1 MKTAI
6 VNGFKAFFEVEEDKS
21 VMTAEV
27 AKKAS
32 ILALSRV
39 IFAGA
44 DWVVAAGLG
53 SMVFWMKAMGTFS
66 SVDVWMATFLYDLL
80 ASAAFFFLSDMTG
93 CDFTLGQS
101 FRRVA
106 DSLSKNGFV
115 GKIFSGI
122 LLLGVSAKAIIW
134 EGPEVIC
141 FLFQK
146 ELKTR
151 SNIWLALFGLSAL
164 QGLFGAWLYTTGYNL
179 WQKFASASLSSHYV
193 LMGIATFACI
203 ALVVWLCKQVV
214 RLGVWLYNHFTKR

>member
-1 MKTAI
+1 MKNALVGGI
-6 VNGFKAFFEVEEDKS
+6 KAFFEVEEQES
-21 VMTAEV
+21 VMTTKV

-32 ILALSRV
+32 VLAVGRV
-39 IFAGA
+39 VFAGA

-53 SMVFWMKAMGTFS
+53 SMVFWMKAVGTFS
-66 SVDVWMATFLYDLL
+66 TTDIWLTTFMYDLF
-80 ASAAFFFLSDMTG
+80 ASAIFFFLSDMTN

-106 DSLSKNGFV
+106 DSLSKNGIA
-115 GKIFSGI
+115 GKVFSGI

-141 FLFQK
+141 FLFKK

-151 SNIWLALFGLSAL
+151 SNIWLALFVLSAL

-179 WQKFASASLSSHYV
+179 WQKFASTSLTSHYI
-193 LMGIATFACI
+193 LMGIATFACV
-203 ALVVWLCKQVV
+203 A
-214 RLGVWLYNHFTKR
+214 LGVTLIKQLINLLGIVISSFSKK